1 MGRRLSRLCP
11 PYATPSS
18 NSSLHYRRSDARI
31 VENGFATSGGLSKSA
46 KVVLASSLL
55 TPSCWA
61 RARAFHVPHRHMDTP
76 DGETIVD
83 HLAGVED
90 YTLAMATYRA
100 AIKRWS
106 NTPITLRQ
114 GARVIEDSR
123 CLRLAETN
131 KSRQSGR

>member
-1 MGRRLSRLCP
+1 
-11 PYATPSS
+11 
-18 NSSLHYRRSDARI
+18 
-31 VENGFATSGGLSKSA
+31 
-46 KVVLASSLL
+46 
-55 TPSCWA
+55 
-61 RARAFHVPHRHMDTP
+61 MDTP

-100 AIKRWS
+100 AIKRWP

-114 GARVIEDSR
+114 STRVIEDRR

-131 KSRQSGR
+131 KSRQGGR

>member
-1 MGRRLSRLCP
+1 
-11 PYATPSS
+11 
-18 NSSLHYRRSDARI
+18 
-31 VENGFATSGGLSKSA
+31 
-46 KVVLASSLL
+46 
-55 TPSCWA
+55 
-61 RARAFHVPHRHMDTP
+61 MDTP

-114 GARVIEDSR
+114 GAV
-123 CLRLAETN
+123 
-131 KSRQSGR
+131 

>member
-1 MGRRLSRLCP
+1 MMLKIQEPGCARGEARGRGGG
-11 PYATPSS
+11 
-18 NSSLHYRRSDARI
+18 NNGDEEDGEDAD
-31 VENGFATSGGLSKSA
+31 
-46 KVVLASSLL
+46 
-55 TPSCWA
+55 
-61 RARAFHVPHRHMDTP
+61 AFHVPHRHMDTP

-100 AIKRWS
+100 AIKRWP